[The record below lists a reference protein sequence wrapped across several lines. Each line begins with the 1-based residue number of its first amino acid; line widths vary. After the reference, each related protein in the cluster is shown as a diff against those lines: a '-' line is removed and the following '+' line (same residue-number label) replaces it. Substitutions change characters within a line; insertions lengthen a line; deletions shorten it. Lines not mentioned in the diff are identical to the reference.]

1 MKKIILKKVLP
12 LVAVALIG
20 VAIVTSCEKRMEEK
34 NVETITIEGVINTLL
49 TDCHDDAIVIDVNNI
64 DNIGLDGLYVCHG
77 DTLAVMNNSIEV
89 DDTKLINKYTPNA
102 TISIVCRKATV
113 DDAYMFRH
121 DQNIA
126 CTGDHI
132 PSGMPKYIVNK
143 VLIIN

>member
-1 MKKIILKKVLP
+1 MIIPRK
-12 LVAVALIG
+12 
-20 VAIVTSCEKRMEEK
+20 M
-34 NVETITIEGVINTLL
+34 N
-49 TDCHDDAIVIDVNNI
+49 IDVNNI

-132 PSGMPKYIVNK
+132 PSGMPMRLSMFSTCAFNS
-143 VLIIN
+143 